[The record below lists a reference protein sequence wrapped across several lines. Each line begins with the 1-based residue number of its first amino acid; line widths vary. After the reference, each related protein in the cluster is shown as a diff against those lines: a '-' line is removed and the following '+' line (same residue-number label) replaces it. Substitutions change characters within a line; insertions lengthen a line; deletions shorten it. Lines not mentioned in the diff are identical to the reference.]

1 MPIFDDRCHR
11 FDLNAPIFLSPASP
25 PPTFNKF
32 VRNTMSCNSQQG
44 GMTSGYAKRTL
55 FEVLMKEK
63 VNEASLRKSVCQMGK
78 ARDSAF
84 AAMKKCQA
92 AHSLAVSNHEK
103 VQSELKEKLIAVG
116 VIREAWEK
124 TNQSDLIRA
133 ASAGVSGAFSSGS
146 ELAAGSDAAS
156 AGVSGAFSSG
166 SELAAG
172 SDMTSAAVATSAG
185 VSGAFSAA
193 GSDRALLLGAPGGG
207 MTSAALVAASSA
219 GVSVT
224 GVSTGI
230 TSAVSS
236 AGADK
241 CGGPNGSLELD
252 DDDAEFEALLV
263 QSLEETEAKLKS
275 AGMSKQGRNAGC
287 TSETSM
293 ANGSVC
299 NSETTIKP
307 LEIRMAKT
315 SVMNMMKTLPI
326 VVTPQRKRVNGS
338 SSGTTIESSGASNS
352 EAISMTNSS
361 VVTPAEKKYTK
372 RGRR

>member
-1 MPIFDDRCHR
+1 
-11 FDLNAPIFLSPASP
+11 
-25 PPTFNKF
+25 
-32 VRNTMSCNSQQG
+32 
-44 GMTSGYAKRTL
+44 MTSGYVKRTL

-63 VNEASLRKSVCQMGK
+63 VNEASLRKSVCQLGK
-78 ARDSAF
+78 ACDSAF
-84 AAMKKCQA
+84 AAMKRSQA
-92 AHSLAVSNHEK
+92 AHSLAVSSHEK

-116 VIREAWEK
+116 IIREAWEK
-124 TNQSDLIRA
+124 TNQSDPI
-133 ASAGVSGAFSSGS
+133 SGAFSSGS
-146 ELAAGSDAAS
+146 ELA
-156 AGVSGAFSSG
+156 V
-166 SELAAG
+166 G
-172 SDMTSAAVATSAG
+172 SDMTSAAVAASAG

-193 GSDRALLLGAPGGG
+193 GGNRPLLLGTPGGD

-224 GVSTGI
+224 GASTGI
-230 TSAVSS
+230 SSAVSS
-236 AGADK
+236 AGVDK
-241 CGGPNGSLELD
+241 CGGPNTNGSLELD
-252 DDDAEFEALLV
+252 DDDDAEFDALLV
-263 QSLEETEAKLKS
+263 QCLEETEAKLKS